1 MFSSSS
7 QQQHRQEN
15 MGAAR
20 KRERGQQLDTCCH
33 RDRPTLQEL
42 VATKIPRKMLRVNQE
57 N

>member
-7 QQQHRQEN
+7 QQHRQEN